1 MLLNFR
7 SSMKMLSK
15 YIFHMVCVYL
25 HLHLEMTLRSPK
37 SHTLAEGIFPLLT
50 LTKIQI
56 FLAAISESHHDVL
69 FCRSSC
75 PWRRGRGS
83 IQVSRKSQSANL
95 QLLQTLRHPIVM
107 MRYDS
112 FFCFNLSS
120 STFCQWQLFNNQNP
134 FFTPFV

>member
-1 MLLNFR
+1 
-7 SSMKMLSK
+7 MLSK
-15 YIFHMVCVYL
+15 YIRVYL
-25 HLHLEMTLRSPK
+25 HLRLEMTLRSPK

-50 LTKIQI
+50 LCKIMNL
-56 FLAAISESHHDVL
+56 LAALSESHHDVL
-69 FCRSSC
+69 FSRSSC

-112 FFCFNLSS
+112 FFVLIYYQAHSVSGNYSITKTL
-120 STFCQWQLFNNQNP
+120 